1 VQKTLVLTAVVV
13 VLVTVAA
20 AGSLF
25 ALSAVSSSH
34 QTCGKV
40 NQADLRAPAAP
51 DYAQKLEGLARCG
64 R

>member
-1 VQKTLVLTAVVV
+1 VQKTFAITAVVA
-13 VLVTVAA
+13 VLVALAA

-25 ALSAVSSSH
+25 ALSAISGSH

-40 NQADLRAPAAP
+40 NQADLRAAAAP
-51 DYAQKLEGLARCG
+51 DYGKRLEQLARCG